1 MLQRVRLVAA
11 PAPAPGRVLP
21 ALLPR
26 PAPGL
31 KAGLLP
37 GHASRTT
44 IVLPPRPP
52 LGGCQIELRTNLGEA
67 FTMTGEGQF

>member
-1 MLQRVRLVAA
+1 MSVFQRVRLV

-31 KAGLLP
+31 KARLLP
-37 GHASRTT
+37 SPASRTT

-52 LGGCQIELRTNLGEA
+52 LGGCKSEKWS
-67 FTMTGEGQF
+67 

>member
-37 GHASRTT
+37 SPASRTT
-44 IVLPPRPP
+44 VVLPPRPP
-52 LGGCQIELRTNLGEA
+52 LGDCQIEMRTNLSEA
-67 FTMTGEGQF
+67 FTMTGEGPY

>member
-1 MLQRVRLVAA
+1 MFVFQRVRLVA
-11 PAPAPGRVLP
+11 APAPGRVLP

-37 GHASRTT
+37 SPASRTT

-52 LGGCQIELRTNLGEA
+52 LGDCQVELRTNLREA
-67 FTMTGEGQF
+67 FTMTGEGPY

>member
-11 PAPAPGRVLP
+11 PSPGRVLP

-37 GHASRTT
+37 SPASRTT

-52 LGGCQIELRTNLGEA
+52 LGG
-67 FTMTGEGQF
+67 

>member
-1 MLQRVRLVAA
+1 MSVFQRVRLV

-31 KAGLLP
+31 KARLLP
-37 GHASRTT
+37 SPASRTT

-52 LGGCQIELRTNLGEA
+52 LGGCK
-67 FTMTGEGQF
+67 